1 MQDSILYEVAL
12 SLIPGIGNVTAKQL
26 ISYCGSAQEV
36 FKKPRGKLMKIPNI
50 GPKMAD
56 AIIGSKVLH
65 QAEAELGIAEKL
77 GAEILF
83 YTSANYPK
91 RLSKI
96 INAPILLY
104 YKGQAHL
111 NADKVLSIV
120 GTRRAT
126 NYGKEFIEKL
136 LAELKT
142 LDDLLIVSGLA
153 YGIDIQAHKVS
164 LKNDL
169 PTVGVMANGLDMVY
183 PADHKEIAKNM
194 LNHGGLLTEN
204 KFGTKPDAPKFPERN
219 RIIAGVADAVLVV
232 EAAVSGG
239 ALITAEI
246 ANSFDIEVMAV
257 PGGINQKYSEGCN
270 KIIKEHKA
278 HLVTSAADIISLLN
292 WDIPKNSL
300 KKKLTIALD
309 DQEKTIYDLL
319 TTKEHQIDELSYKSR
334 IPIGKLPAILL
345 NMELKGILKVHPGQ
359 KYRLV

>member
-1 MQDSILYEVAL
+1 MQNSALYEVAL
-12 SLIPGIGNVTAKQL
+12 SLIPGIGNVLTKQL
-26 ISYCGSAQEV
+26 VSYCGSAQEV

-50 GPKMAD
+50 GPKIAD
-56 AIIGSKVLH
+56 AIVGSKVLN
-65 QAEAELGIAEKL
+65 QAEEELNNAERL

-83 YTSANYPK
+83 YTSSAYPK

-104 YKGQAHL
+104 YKGEASL

-126 NYGKEFIEKL
+126 NYGREFIEKL
-136 LAELKT
+136 VAEFKT
-142 LDDLLIVSGLA
+142 LDDLIIVSGLA

-164 LKNDL
+164 LKHNI

-183 PADHKEIAKNM
+183 PADHKETARKMIEQ
-194 LNHGGLLTEN
+194 GGLLTEN

-219 RIIAGVADAVLVV
+219 RIIAGIADAVLVV
-232 EAAVSGG
+232 EATASGG

-246 ANSFDIEVMAV
+246 ANSFDIDVMAL
-257 PGGINQKYSEGCN
+257 PGGIHQKSSEGCN
-270 KIIKEHKA
+270 KLIKEHKA
-278 HLVTSAADIISLLN
+278 HLVTSAADVISLLN
-292 WDIPKNSL
+292 WDIPKNTL

-309 DQEKTIYDLL
+309 QEEQIIYDLL
-319 TTKEHQIDELSYKSR
+319 TSKEHQIDELSYKSR

-345 NMELKGILKVHPGQ
+345 NMELKGLLKPYPGQ
-359 KYRLV
+359 KYKLI